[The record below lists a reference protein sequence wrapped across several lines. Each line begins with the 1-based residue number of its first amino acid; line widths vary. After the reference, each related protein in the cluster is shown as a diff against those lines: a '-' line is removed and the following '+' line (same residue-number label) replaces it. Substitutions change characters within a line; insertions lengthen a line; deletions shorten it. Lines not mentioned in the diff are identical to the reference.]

1 MESVPAANTTVPA
14 GTVVKLLVSDGQVKV
29 PDVVGMA
36 VTEATR
42 ILQAA
47 EVGYVASIQTPAGC
61 AGTPGSLVASQS
73 IPAGL
78 APQKQT
84 IILTL
89 NCVATPT
96 PTPTPTAT
104 PTPTPT
110 PTPTATPTPTP

>member
-29 PDVVGMA
+29 PDVVGMS

-47 EVGYVASIQTPAGC
+47 EVGYVASIQTPTGC
-61 AGTPGSLVASQS
+61 SGTPGSVVASQS
-73 IPAGL
+73 VPPGL

-84 IILTL
+84 ITLIL
-89 NCVATPT
+89 NCVAA
-96 PTPTPTAT
+96 PTPTAT

-110 PTPTATPTPTP
+110 DTATPTPSP

>member
-14 GTVVKLLVSDGQVKV
+14 GTVVKLLVSDGQVMV
-29 PDVVGMA
+29 PDVAGLA

-47 EVGYVASIQTPAGC
+47 EVGYVASIQTPTGC
-61 AGTPGSLVASQS
+61 SGTPGSLVASQS
-73 IPAGL
+73 VPPGL

-89 NCVATPT
+89 NCVPAPT
-96 PTPTPTAT
+96 PTTTPTT
-104 PTPTPT
+104 PPPTTP
-110 PTPTATPTPTP
+110 